1 MALSNSG
8 NGQLAPRAIAEMAW
22 LRLYD
27 TFPMSY
33 ISRATG
39 PRGMIYP
46 YATTATTGTIATAA
60 EAATTSTSNFD
71 PTFGLKSSDLATYR
85 ARITVSNELLADSAV
100 YPFIAQRLAGQIA
113 ETVAAKI
120 VEDIR
125 TALVSDS
132 RYTAAHTFDIGKIGT
147 GATANISDHSGF
159 KCWSNLNNI
168 YRQRA
173 CWIFSPSGAVNWGTQ
188 EGRNTLA
195 TLGVRQ
201 EDYLYKRLV
210 GETNT
215 PSAALSNAIGEFSGA
230 YNAGEITTPGQAG
243 TPDWALGDIGEEGG
257 GGGEAEGELSS
268 SKKLEK
274 RSALTAA
281 SPTNDMWHTAYLGCP
296 FHTST
301 GMAAVNNQ
309 AGNAWAMLVDLTAWL
324 HFDQPLTVKLDSESL
339 ISNNQTVI
347 HAAYRA
353 AGSFMESTAGWAL
366 VSPA

>member
-8 NGQLAPRAIAEMAW
+8 NGQLAPKAIAEMAW

-27 TFPMSY
+27 TFPMAHV
-33 ISRATG
+33 SRATG

-60 EAATTSTSNFD
+60 EAATTSTSAFD
-71 PTFGLKSSDLATYR
+71 PTFDLKSSDLATYR

-120 VEDIR
+120 VTDIR
-125 TALVSDS
+125 AALVTGS
-132 RYTAAHTFDIGKIGT
+132 RYTSVSHFDIGKIGT
-147 GATANISDHSGF
+147 GATQGINDHSGF
-159 KCWSNLNNI
+159 KCWSNLSNI

-173 CWIFSPSGAVNWGTQ
+173 CWIFSPSGAENWGTQ
-188 EGRNTLA
+188 EGRNTLV

-201 EDYLYKRLV
+201 EDYLYRRLV
-210 GETNT
+210 GETTT
-215 PSAALSNAIGEFSGA
+215 PSAALSNALGQFSGA
-230 YNAGEITTPGQAG
+230 AAAGEITTPGQGGVPA
-243 TPDWALGDIGEEGG
+243 WAVGEPIEGEGG
-257 GGGEAEGELSS
+257 GGEQELSS
-268 SKKLEK
+268 STKLEK
-274 RSALTAA
+274 RSMLTAA
-281 SPTNDMWHTAYLGCP
+281 SPTNDEWHTAYLGCP
-296 FHTST
+296 IYTST

-309 AGNAWAMLVDLTAWL
+309 AGNAWAMLVDLSAWL

-339 ISNNQTVI
+339 IDHNQTVI

>member
-27 TFPMSY
+27 TFPMAHV
-33 ISRATG
+33 SRATG

-46 YATTATTGTIATAA
+46 YTTSATTGTIAAA
-60 EAATTSTSNFD
+60 NEAATTSTTNFD

-120 VEDIR
+120 ATDIGA
-125 TALVSDS
+125 ALVTAS
-132 RYTAAHTFDIGKIGT
+132 RYTSADNFDIGKIGT
-147 GATANISDHSGF
+147 GATVGISDHSGF
-159 KCWSNLNNI
+159 ACWSNLSNI

-173 CWIFSPSGAVNWGTQ
+173 CWIFSPTGAANWGTQ
-188 EGRNTLA
+188 EGRNTLS

-201 EDYLYKRLV
+201 EDYLYRRLI

-215 PSAALSNAIGEFSGA
+215 PSAALSNAIGQFGGN
-230 YNAGEITTPGQAG
+230 YGAGEITSPGQQGIPA
-243 TPDWALGDIGEEGG
+243 WALGAPIAEEGG
-257 GGGEAEGELSS
+257 GGPVLELSADT
-268 SKKLEK
+268 KLEK
-274 RSALTAA
+274 RSTLTAA
-281 SPTNDMWHTAYLGCP
+281 SPTTDSWHTAYLGCP
-296 FHTST
+296 IYTST
-301 GMAAVNNQ
+301 GMAAVHNA
-309 AGNAWAMLVDLTAWL
+309 AGNAWAMLVDLSAWL

>member
-27 TFPMSY
+27 TFPMAHV
-33 ISRATG
+33 SRATG

-60 EAATTSTSNFD
+60 EAATTSTSAFD
-71 PTFGLKSSDLATYR
+71 PTFDLKSSDLATYR

-120 VEDIR
+120 VTDIR
-125 TALVSDS
+125 SALVTGS
-132 RYTAAHTFDIGKIGT
+132 RYTEADHFDIGKIGT
-147 GATANISDHSGF
+147 GATSGISDHSGF
-159 KCWSNLNNI
+159 KCWSNLSNI

-173 CWIFSPSGAVNWGTQ
+173 CWIFSPSGAENWGTQ
-188 EGRNTLA
+188 EGRNTLT

-201 EDYLYKRLV
+201 EDYLYRRLI
-210 GETNT
+210 GETTT
-215 PSAALSNAIGEFSGA
+215 PSAALSNALGQHSGA
-230 YNAGEITTPGQAG
+230 AAAGEITTPGQGGVPA
-243 TPDWALGDIGEEGG
+243 WAVGAPIEGEGG
-257 GGGEAEGELSS
+257 GGEQELSS
-268 SKKLEK
+268 STKLEK
-274 RSALTAA
+274 RSMLTAA
-281 SPTNDMWHTAYLGCP
+281 SPTNDEWHTAYLGCP
-296 FHTST
+296 IYTST
-301 GMAAVNNQ
+301 GMAAVSND
-309 AGNAWAMLVDLTAWL
+309 AGNAWAMLVDLSAWL

>member
-1 MALSNSG
+1 
-8 NGQLAPRAIAEMAW
+8 
-22 LRLYD
+22 
-27 TFPMSY
+27 
-33 ISRATG
+33 
-39 PRGMIYP
+39 MIYP
-46 YATTATTGTIATAA
+46 YATSATTGTIATAA
-60 EAATTSTSNFD
+60 EAATTSTSAFD

-120 VEDIR
+120 VTDIR
-125 TALVSDS
+125 TALVTDS
-132 RYTAAHTFDIGKIGT
+132 RYTEADHFDIGKIGT
-147 GATANISDHSGF
+147 GATAGINDHSGF
-159 KCWSNLNNI
+159 KCWSNLSNT

-173 CWIFSPSGAVNWGTQ
+173 CWIFSPSGAENWGTQ
-188 EGRNTLA
+188 EGRNTLS

-201 EDYLYKRLV
+201 EDYLYRRLI

-215 PSAALSNAIGEFSGA
+215 PSAALSNAIGQFGGA
-230 YNAGEITTPGQAG
+230 YNAGEITSPGEGG
-243 TPDWALGDIGEEGG
+243 TPDWALGSPIDEG

-274 RSALTAA
+274 RSGLTSA
-281 SPTNDMWHTAYLGCP
+281 SPTNDMWHTAYLGCAI
-296 FHTST
+296 HTST
-301 GMAAVNNQ
+301 GMAAVNNN
-309 AGNAWAMLVDLTAWL
+309 AGTAWAMLVDLTAWL

-339 ISNNQTVI
+339 MSNNQTVI

>member
-8 NGQLAPRAIAEMAW
+8 NTQLAPRAIAEMAW

-46 YATTATTGTIATAA
+46 YATSATTGTIATAA
-60 EAATTSTSNFD
+60 EAATTSTSAFD

-120 VEDIR
+120 VTDIR
-125 TALVSDS
+125 TALVTAS
-132 RYTAAHTFDIGKIGT
+132 RYTEADHFDIGKIGT
-147 GATANISDHSGF
+147 GNTSGISDHSGF
-159 KCWSNLNNI
+159 KCWANLSNT

-173 CWIFSPSGAVNWGTQ
+173 CWIFSPSGAENWGTQ
-188 EGRNTLA
+188 EGRNTLS

-201 EDYLYKRLV
+201 EDYLYRRLI

-215 PSAALSNAIGEFSGA
+215 PSAALSNAIGQFSGA
-230 YNAGEITTPGQAG
+230 YDSGEITSPGEGG
-243 TPDWALGDIGEEGG
+243 TPDWAVGAPAEEGG
-257 GGGEAEGELSS
+257 GAGEMELSS
-268 SKKLEK
+268 PVKLEK
-274 RSALTAA
+274 RSMLTAA
-281 SPTNDMWHTAYLGCP
+281 SPTNDQWHTAYLGCP
-296 FHTST
+296 IHTST
-301 GMAAVNNQ
+301 GMAAVHNEE
-309 AGNAWAMLVDLTAWL
+309 GGAWAMLVDLTAWL

-339 ISNNQTVI
+339 MSNNQTVI

-366 VSPA
+366 VSPGA